1 MAIPRDLFVGDGT
14 ARING
19 VLAREGP
26 EGLVRRVEAVL
37 GLPIDYYAV
46 IDLGI
51 FQEVVDALGG
61 VEVNVPER
69 MYYRDVAGGL
79 TIDFQPGP
87 QVLNGEEASEFIRY
101 RQFARGDIDRL
112 DNVKRLAYAMLA
124 RLKELHVRAVGAVP
138 ELASTFFDQ
147 VETNASFALVRRML
161 PRLGEL
167 EIRSATLPTLEVERD
182 GAQGLVADPLA
193 VERFLADT
201 FGGTPRAVREPPERT
216 LVISDRSGR
225 EGLGGWY
232 RDRLVAM
239 GVPAE
244 RIEVREGSYEPS
256 GTRVLATADAW
267 TDSDFYAELLGTG
280 KQQVERLEPYAGR
293 TVEME
298 LVLGGDAFVR
308 TPMGAAQA
316 RGARPVV
323 PLPQEEADAA
333 LVPEEP

>member
-1 MAIPRDLFVGDGT
+1 
-14 ARING
+14 
-19 VLAREGP
+19 VL
-26 EGLVRRVEAVL
+26 
-37 GLPIDYYAV
+37 D
-46 IDLGI
+46 
-51 FQEVVDALGG
+51 
-61 VEVNVPER
+61 
-69 MYYRDVAGGL
+69 
-79 TIDFQPGP
+79 
-87 QVLNGEEASEFIRY
+87 GEEASEFIRY

-138 ELASTFFDQ
+138 ELASTFFDE

-225 EGLGGWY
+225 DGLGSWY

-244 RIEVREGSYEPS
+244 RIEVRQGSYEPS

-267 TDSDFYAELLGTG
+267 TEADYYAELLGTG

-293 TVEME
+293 TIEME

-308 TPMGAAQA
+308 TPMGAAQT

-323 PLPQEEADAA
+323 PVPQEGADAA